1 MINTGA
7 FVLAQGLPRTDRHRL
22 AGTVTVDGNPAQ
34 KRVMVFNRISLELL
48 AATYSAPATGAWEL
62 SGLPEY
68 AKGSLLVVAFDDTGT
83 YNAEVA
89 DYVSQVTGEGV

>member
-1 MINTGA
+1 MINTDA

-34 KRVMVFNRISLELL
+34 KRVMVFNRISLELI

-62 SGLPEY
+62 YGLPEY
-68 AKGSLLVVAFDDTGT
+68 VERSLLVLAFDDTGT

>member
-1 MINTGA
+1 MISTDA

-22 AGTVTVDGNPAQ
+22 AGTVTVDGSPAQ
-34 KRVMVFNRISLELL
+34 KRVLLFDRISLELL
-48 AATYSAPATGAWEL
+48 AATYSASATGAWEL

-68 AKGSLLVVAFDDTGT
+68 AEGSLLVVAFDDTGT

-89 DYVSQVTGEGV
+89 DYVSQVTGKGV

>member
-1 MINTGA
+1 MYSFAAVVAI
-7 FVLAQGLPRTDRHRL
+7 QPQPRTDRHRL

>member
-1 MINTGA
+1 MINTNA

-48 AATYSAPATGAWEL
+48 AATCSAPATGAWEL

-68 AKGSLLVVAFDDTGT
+68 TEGSLLVLAFDNTGT

-89 DYVSQVTGEGV
+89 DHVSQVTGEGI

>member
-7 FVLAQGLPRTDRHRL
+7 FVLVQGLPRTDRHRL

-34 KRVMVFNRISLELL
+34 TRVRVFNRISLKLL
-48 AATYSAPATGAWEL
+48 AAAYSAPATGAWEL
-62 SGLPEY
+62 YGLPEY
-68 AKGSLLVVAFDDTGT
+68 SEGSLLVVAFDDTGT

>member
-48 AATYSAPATGAWEL
+48 AATYSAPTTGAWEL
-62 SGLPEY
+62 YGLPEY
-68 AKGSLLVVAFDDTGT
+68 AEGSLLVVAFDDTGT

-89 DYVSQVTGEGV
+89 DYVSQVTG

>member
-7 FVLAQGLPRTDRHRL
+7 FVLVHGLPRTDRHRL

-48 AATYSAPATGAWEL
+48 AATYSDPATGAWEL

-68 AKGSLLVVAFDDTGT
+68 AEGSLLVVAFDDTGT

-89 DYVSQVTGEGV
+89 DCVSQVTGAGV

>member
-7 FVLAQGLPRTDRHRL
+7 FVLAKGLPRTDRHRL

-48 AATYSAPATGAWEL
+48 AATYSDQATGAWEL
-62 SGLPEY
+62 YGLPEY
-68 AKGSLLVVAFDDTGT
+68 TKRSLLVVAFDDSGQ

-89 DYVSQVTGEGV
+89 DYVSQVT

>member
-1 MINTGA
+1 MINAGA
-7 FVLAQGLPRTDRHRL
+7 FILAQGLPRTDRHRL

-34 KRVMVFNRISLELL
+34 KRVIVFNRISLELI

-62 SGLPEY
+62 SGMPEY
-68 AKGSLLVVAFDDTGT
+68 AERSLLVLAFDDTGT

-89 DYVSQVTGEGV
+89 DYVSQVTGKGG

>member
-1 MINTGA
+1 MINAGA

-34 KRVMVFNRISLELL
+34 KRVVVFNRISLKLL

-62 SGLPEY
+62 YGLPEY
-68 AKGSLLVVAFDDTGT
+68 AEGSLLVVAFDDTGT

-89 DYVSQVTGEGV
+89 DYVSQVTGEGG